1 MKLNPEIL
9 SSCEKGAEAPE
20 QVLKGLERSQ
30 AGPERHRCCHCAFQL
45 GLKDAQSGWQPTAS
59 DIRRCEHD
67 KVARL
72 SAFKKIHKNQGG
84 IQRHKCAVCAYA
96 KGFNFDEENLFT
108 PGELKPNN
116 GGLIVV
122 EPPDFSAVKKK
133 GIEKSTTHRNYWVN
147 LKSDRAKEI
156 GLAGEELIMKLE
168 NERLN
173 NAKKPLLADG
183 IVHVSK
189 DLGDG
194 LGYDIL
200 SYDVD
205 GAEKYIEVKTTTLKD
220 INAGFIITANEL
232 RVAQKNRTKYWIY
245 RIFEFD
251 PNSNSGSVFYL
262 SVDQLK
268 KMHLIPLQYKCE
280 F

>member
-9 SSCEKGAEAPE
+9 SSCKKGAEAPE
-20 QVLKGLERSQ
+20 QVLKGLKVSQ

-59 DIRRCEHD
+59 DIRRCNHG

-72 SAFKKIHKNQGG
+72 SAFKKIHENQGG

-122 EPPDFSAVKKK
+122 EPPDFPSVKKK

-147 LKSDRAKEI
+147 QKSDRAKEI
-156 GLAGEELIMKLE
+156 GLAGEEMIMEFEKK
-168 NERLN
+168 RLYD
-173 NAKKPLLADG
+173 AKKPSLAKK
-183 IVHVSK
+183 ILHVSK
-189 DLGDG
+189 DWGDG
-194 LGYDIL
+194 AGYDIR

-205 GAEKYIEVKTTTLKD
+205 GAEVYIEVKTTLKD
-220 INAGFIITANEL
+220 INAGFIITYNEL

-251 PNSNSGSVFYL
+251 PNSKSGSVFYL
-262 SVDQLK
+262 SVDQLE
-268 KMHLIPLQYKCE
+268 KMRLIPLQYKCE